1 MRQRVELLCCGGESP
16 VGAGQLPLSD
26 HVHRLDTRQQD
37 PRASQGFKTQHGPS
51 NSLDGTMVLLDNVI
65 QILALTPLNVSLMA
79 GVVAIDC
86 GGVGTTLVD
95 RDLLGFAVPI
105 DRPPEETASGRLVS
119 AVRQQEVD

>member
-1 MRQRVELLCCGGESP
+1 MLCCGRECP

-37 PRASQGFKTQHGPS
+37 PRAAQGFETQHGPS

-65 QILALTPLNVSLMA
+65 QVFALAPLNVSLMA

-86 GGVGTTLVD
+86 CGVGTALVD
-95 RDLLGFAVPI
+95 RDLLSSAFRNSI
-105 DRPPEETASGRLVS
+105 RLAITS
-119 AVRQQEVD
+119 